1 MKVLKNVSAVL
12 PVMGVFLASVSNVYA
27 QTISVGTVNA
37 KATIGSI
44 TTFGDLVRFLINF
57 IIYTGWVGAVF
68 GVGAAISL
76 IIWRSM
82 SGDSEEAVKNF
93 QSYMTKAVL
102 LVVAGILLACFGYI
116 IKVIVTFIP
125 GLTAPTDLNTGIGGA
140 AGSTGTM
147 VNPF

>member
-57 IIYTGWVGAVF
+57 TIYTGWVGAVF
-68 GVGAAISL
+68 GVGAAIAL

-125 GLTAPTDLNTGIGGA
+125 GLTPPADLNTGIGGA

>member
-1 MKVLKNVSAVL
+1 MLNKITKSTLGLIPLLFVVSTAHAQTVSATT
-12 PVMGVFLASVSNVYA
+12 M
-27 QTISVGTVNA
+27 NA
-37 KATIGSI
+37 NMVIGSI
-44 TTFGDLVRFLINF
+44 ASFGDLVRFLINF
-57 IIYTGWVGAVF
+57 TIYTGWVGAVF
-68 GVGAAISL
+68 GVGAAIAL